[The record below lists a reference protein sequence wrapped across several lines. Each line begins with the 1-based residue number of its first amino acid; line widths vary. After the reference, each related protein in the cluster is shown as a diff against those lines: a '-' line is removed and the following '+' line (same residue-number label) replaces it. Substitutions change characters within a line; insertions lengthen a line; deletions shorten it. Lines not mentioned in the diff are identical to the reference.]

1 LQQLVTVKDISTVKD
16 IATVKLNKL
25 PHWSLNLLL
34 VGFVIYGASLLAQLT
49 WILISDDQ
57 DGFSGGVSWS
67 PGVAVRGANSARDVS
82 VLLTIS
88 LFGKEGVSAPT
99 QQLMERVEAPKTRLQ
114 LQLKGVFISERD
126 SESSA
131 IVSEKGKTG
140 EYFKVGDK
148 LPGNAELVAVYSDR
162 VLLKRNG
169 RLETLS
175 FDGGSKSNNLIAKVK
190 SASKGRQVNSPEQFV
205 SVAEKRIAENPTTAL
220 ASVGLKPVSE
230 GKADGYV
237 YDGKNPMLARMNL
250 KPGDV
255 VRSVNGFPLG
265 DINKDKALLKQ
276 LYEQGSLEVE
286 VERNGTSFYINY
298 PLH

>member
-1 LQQLVTVKDISTVKD
+1 MATVKDLSI
-16 IATVKLNKL
+16 VKLNKL
-25 PHWSLNLLL
+25 PQWLLNVLL

-49 WILISDDQ
+49 WILLANDQIGVSDDI
-57 DGFSGGVSWS
+57 SWS
-67 PGVAVRGANSARDVS
+67 PASQLDGQSSARDSS

-88 LFGKEGVSAPT
+88 LFGQENSSAPK
-99 QQLMERVEAPKTRLQ
+99 QLMESVTAPKTQLQ

-131 IVSEKGKTG
+131 IVSEKGKAG

-169 RLETLS
+169 RLETLG
-175 FDGGSKSNNLIAKVK
+175 FGDVSKGNNSIAKVK
-190 SASKGRQVNSPEQFV
+190 SASKSGKINSPEQFMN
-205 SVAEKRIAENPTTAL
+205 VAEKRIAENPATAL
-220 ASVGLKPVSE
+220 ASVGLRPVSN
-230 GKADGYV
+230 GKAEGYV

-286 VERNGTSFYINY
+286 VERGGTSFYINY

>member
-1 LQQLVTVKDISTVKD
+1 LVSVKGISTTKK
-16 IATVKLNKL
+16 IATEKLNKL
-25 PHWSLNLLL
+25 PQWSLNLLL

-49 WILISDDQ
+49 WILLSDNQ
-57 DGFSGGVSWS
+57 GGFSSAASWS
-67 PGVAVRGANSARDVS
+67 PASNSGGHSSARDSS

-88 LFGKEGVSAPT
+88 LFGKEDVSAPK
-99 QQLMERVEAPKTRLQ
+99 QQLMESVDAPKTRLQ

-126 SESSA
+126 NESSA

-175 FDGGSKSNNLIAKVK
+175 FDDGSTSKNSIAKVK
-190 SASKGRQVNSPEQFV
+190 SSSKSRQVNSPEQFV
-205 SVAEKRIAENPTTAL
+205 SAAEKRIAENPTTAL

-265 DINKDKALLKQ
+265 DINKDKELLKQ

>member
-1 LQQLVTVKDISTVKD
+1 MVTVKDISTG
-16 IATVKLNKL
+16 KLDKL
-25 PHWSLNLLL
+25 PQWSFNLLL
-34 VGFVIYGASLLAQLT
+34 ACFVIYGASLLAELT
-49 WILISDDQ
+49 WVLISDEQ
-57 DGFSGGVSWS
+57 SGFSGSESWS
-67 PGVAVRGANSARDVS
+67 PASNIAGQSSARDSS

-88 LFGKEGVSAPT
+88 LFGKEDTTAPK
-99 QQLMERVEAPKTRLQ
+99 QQLMESVDAPQTRLQ

-126 SESSA
+126 NESSA

-140 EYFKVGDK
+140 EYFRVGDK

-175 FDGGSKSNNLIAKVK
+175 FDDGSKGNNSIARVK
-190 SASKGRQVNSPEQFV
+190 SSSKSKQVKSPEQFI
-205 SVAEKRIAENPTTAL
+205 SAAEKRIAENPATAL
-220 ASVGLKPVSE
+220 ASVGLKPVSN
-230 GKADGYV
+230 GKAEGYV

-276 LYEQGSLEVE
+276 LYEQGSLDVE

>member
-1 LQQLVTVKDISTVKD
+1 LVTVKDINTE
-16 IATVKLNKL
+16 KLTKL
-25 PHWSLNLLL
+25 PQWSLNLLL
-34 VGFVIYGASLLAQLT
+34 ACFVIYGASLLAQLT
-49 WILISDDQ
+49 WTVISDEQ
-57 DGFSGGVSWS
+57 NGFSGAQSWS
-67 PGVAVRGANSARDVS
+67 PASNMTGKSSARDSS

-88 LFGKEGVSAPT
+88 LFGKEDASVPK
-99 QQLMERVEAPKTRLQ
+99 QKLMESVDAPKTRLQ
-114 LQLKGVFISERD
+114 LHLKGVFISERD

-140 EYFKVGDK
+140 EYFRVGDK

-175 FDGGSKSNNLIAKVK
+175 FDDGSKGNNSIARVK
-190 SASKGRQVNSPEQFV
+190 SSSKSKQVSSPEQFM

-220 ASVGLKPVSE
+220 ASVGLKPVSS

-276 LYEQGSLEVE
+276 LYEQGNLEVE
-286 VERNGTSFYINY
+286 VERDGTSFYINY

>member
-1 LQQLVTVKDISTVKD
+1 MVVVKGVS
-16 IATVKLNKL
+16 AVKLNKL
-25 PHWSLNLLL
+25 PQWSLNLLL

-49 WILISDDQ
+49 WVLISADQ
-57 DGFSGGVSWS
+57 GGFSGAASWS
-67 PGVAVRGANSARDVS
+67 PTSDMGKQSSSRDSS

-88 LFGKEGVSAPT
+88 LFGSEDAAAAP
-99 QQLMERVEAPKTRLQ
+99 QQLMESVNAPKTGLQ
-114 LQLKGVFISERD
+114 LQLNGVFISERG

-131 IVSEKGKTG
+131 IVSEKGKSG

-148 LPGNAELVAVYSDR
+148 LPGNAELVAVYTDR
-162 VLLKRNG
+162 ILLKRNG

-175 FDGGSKSNNLIAKVK
+175 FDNSAKNGNAIAKVNSTSK
-190 SASKGRQVNSPEQFV
+190 SRRVESPKQFV
-205 SVAEKRIAENPTTAL
+205 NIAEKRLAENPGTAL

-230 GKADGYV
+230 GQAEGYV
-237 YDGKNPMLARMNL
+237 YDGKNPMLARINL

-265 DINKDKALLKQ
+265 DINKDKELLKQ
-276 LYEQGSLEVE
+276 LYEQGNLEVE
-286 VERNGTSFYINY
+286 VERNGTSFFINY

>member
-1 LQQLVTVKDISTVKD
+1 M
-16 IATVKLNKL
+16 ATEKFNKL
-25 PHWSLNLLL
+25 PQWSLNLLL

-49 WILISDDQ
+49 WALLSDDQ
-57 DGFSGGVSWS
+57 VGFSGEASWS
-67 PGVAVRGANSARDVS
+67 PTSSVGGQGSARDSS

-88 LFGKEGVSAPT
+88 LFGKESTSAPT
-99 QQLMERVEAPKTRLQ
+99 QQLMESVDAPQTRLQ

-175 FDGGSKSNNLIAKVK
+175 FDDGSKSTNSIAKVK
-190 SASKGRQVNSPEQFV
+190 SASKRRQIDSPEQFV
-205 SVAEKRIAENPTTAL
+205 SAAEKRIAENPTTAL
-220 ASVGLKPVSE
+220 ASVGLKPVSV
-230 GKADGYV
+230 GKAEGYV

-265 DINKDKALLKQ
+265 DINKDKELLKQ
-276 LYEQGSLEVE
+276 LYEQGNLEVE
-286 VERNGTSFYINY
+286 VERNGTNFYINY